1 MDARSKA
8 NFINAVVSG
17 QENPCPNCNTLNEAD
32 AKFCASCG
40 TPMIRK
46 SEAAQAAPQEMPA
59 EPVFTPVQE
68 VAQEA
73 PQEVP
78 AFVPLKKVKMAQETQ
93 GSPTSAPAE
102 EKKEDM
108 AFEPLKKVQKD
119 EVRSAFADGLP
130 EWTIEPPQI
139 LVRRKRGR

>member
-17 QENPCPNCNTLNEAD
+17 QDNPCPNCNTLNEAD

-46 SEAAQAAPQEMPA
+46 SEAAQAA
-59 EPVFTPVQE
+59 
-68 VAQEA
+68 
-73 PQEVP
+73 P

-108 AFEPLKKVQKD
+108 AFEPLKKVQKE

>member
-40 TPMIRK
+40 TPMIQK
-46 SEAAQAAPQEMPA
+46 S
-59 EPVFTPVQE
+59 E
-68 VAQEA
+68 VAQV
-73 PQEVP
+73 VP
-78 AFVPLKKVKMAQETQ
+78 AFVPLKKMKMAQETQ
-93 GSPTSAPAE
+93 GSPTPAPAE
-102 EKKEDM
+102 EKKEDI
-108 AFEPLKKVQKD
+108 AFEPLKKVQKE